1 MREKARP
8 WKWSG
13 KDEFSSSATPFLP
26 RNQVLLLLI
35 EKLRYLIIASQ
46 PYDFKCGML
55 GKVRRIEATLYAR
68 KKIKQILK
76 KTKQKKQ
83 IKKKPVW
90 AQEAQT
96 RKTSLS
102 KYVTLHC
109 ANRRSYMWKSKLF
122 SWRRICWKILRKK
135 GKQLIASVFLYC
147 TLFSNRLYCYTEIY
161 LQRTPHKF
169 SWWYYWL
176 QRKIYL
182 LGPKILSL

>member
-135 GKQLIASVFLYC
+135 DI
-147 TLFSNRLYCYTEIY
+147 
-161 LQRTPHKF
+161 
-169 SWWYYWL
+169 
-176 QRKIYL
+176 
-182 LGPKILSL
+182 